1 MYKLFYGGEMNFK
14 SVNIVSFASAA
25 AFCFMLVACGSDSSS
40 APQDDPEPTSSQENS
55 TQEDSPASSSDV
67 ADSLSSSSANPLS
80 SATAKSSSSK
90 KSVSSSDESGG
101 NEPSGNEPDSGTS
114 SSSTECFKEGMA
126 NITMRSMENTNIACP
141 NAMTVYDYDRQI
153 FYKCEGSTLVETQMA
168 PCGSGQ
174 SESSSSAVVVSNV
187 EYGTLQDP
195 RDGKSYKT
203 VVIGGKTWMA
213 ENLNFSKSS
222 DGSISLDSTF
232 CLDDDP
238 ANCDK
243 YGRFYQEFDAEDAC
257 PEGWAIPQ
265 ASDWRDLSNAVKEQL
280 GDNNGSLR
288 AVGEWEDT
296 IFGDNVTA
304 TNASGFSALP
314 AGYRASTGQYD
325 GEGTKAYFW
334 GEDNMNHYAWILS
347 NQYDLDKESLIR
359 GYFAYSIRCIKN

>member
-1 MYKLFYGGEMNFK
+1 MSFK
-14 SVNIVSFASAA
+14 KISAVVA
-25 AFCFMLVACGSDSSS
+25 AFAFGFVACDSDSSS
-40 APQDDPEPTSSQENS
+40 GPQDEPFLTSSSSQS
-55 TQEDSPASSSDV
+55 VSPASSDATPMSSDSETRV
-67 ADSLSSSSANPLS
+67 SSSADP
-80 SATAKSSSSK
+80 
-90 KSVSSSDESGG
+90 
-101 NEPSGNEPDSGTS
+101 
-114 SSSTECFKEGMA
+114 
-126 NITMRSMENTNIACP
+126 
-141 NAMTVYDYDRQI
+141 
-153 FYKCEGSTLVETQMA
+153 
-168 PCGSGQ
+168 
-174 SESSSSAVVVSNV
+174 ESSSSSVAPQPSSSETIVSSSGVVV

-213 ENLNFSKSS
+213 ENLNFVTDSS
-222 DGSISLDSTF
+222 F
-232 CLDDDP
+232 CVEDIP

-265 ASDWRDLSNAVKEQL
+265 ASDWRDLTNAVKEEF

-288 AVGEWEDT
+288 AVGEWENT

-314 AGYRASTGQYD
+314 AGYRAKTGEYD
-325 GEGTKAYFW
+325 GLGTKAYFW